1 MSETTQTMVDY
12 TPELAEIIGGLN
24 AIENTIAVLAILAL
38 LLGFIAFYVWLS
50 DKFIDI

>member
-1 MSETTQTMVDY
+1 MEETTTTIVDY

-24 AIENTIAVLAILAL
+24 AIENTIAVLAITAL
-38 LLGFIAFYVWLS
+38 LLGCIAFFVWLG